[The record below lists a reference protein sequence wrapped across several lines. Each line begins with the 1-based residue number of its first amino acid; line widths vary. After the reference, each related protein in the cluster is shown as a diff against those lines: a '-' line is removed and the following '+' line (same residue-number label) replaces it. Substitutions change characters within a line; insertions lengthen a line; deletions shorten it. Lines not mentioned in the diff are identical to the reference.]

1 MKIAF
6 ADTVYWQALLDVRD
20 DLHTAAEVLAVQ
32 LIFDRV
38 RIVTSEMVLTKVL
51 NALGKSERGRA
62 LAVSLVESLKA
73 DQNVE
78 TALNAECPFDAAFAY
93 YKARPDEQ
101 WGQTDCSSFVI
112 MQQRGISHALTHD
125 NHFRQAGFATLL

>member
-6 ADTVYWQALLDVRD
+6 ADTVYWQALLDTRD
-20 DLHTAAEVLAVQ
+20 NLHGAAEALAVK

-38 RIVTSEMVLTKVL
+38 QVVTSEMVLTEVL
-51 NALGKSERGRA
+51 NALGRSMPGRA
-62 LAVSLVESLKA
+62 LAVSFVESLKA

-78 TALNAECPFDAAFAY
+78 IASSEECPFDSAFAF
-93 YKARPDEQ
+93 YKVRPDKQ
-101 WGQTDCSSFVI
+101 WGLTDCSSFLI

-125 NHFRQAGFATLL
+125 KHFSQAGFTLLM